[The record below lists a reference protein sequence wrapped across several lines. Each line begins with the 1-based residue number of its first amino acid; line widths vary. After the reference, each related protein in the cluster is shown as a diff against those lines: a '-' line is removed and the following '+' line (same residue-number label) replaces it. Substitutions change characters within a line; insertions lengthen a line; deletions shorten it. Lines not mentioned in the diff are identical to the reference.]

1 MGKRTFSNN
10 RERFIVLAEAR
21 TNAILHKIKVL
32 GNCSNK
38 NLYDYSEEE
47 VKKIFNALQKT
58 LDETRNKFLSH
69 TKKAKFK
76 LI

>member
-10 RERFIVLAEAR
+10 RERFIALAEAR
-21 TNAILHKIKVL
+21 TNVVLHKIKVL

-47 VKKIFNALQKT
+47 VKKIFNAIEKI

-69 TKKAKFK
+69 TKKTKFK
-76 LI
+76 L